1 MTTRNSKAH
10 EKVLDLIREQGPL
23 SAYQALSFLERAE
36 ERVIQRDDKIAEL
49 EALLEKADKMH
60 DERLYE
66 LQQLQKRYVP
76 NWEQQVKA
84 RIEAARRKDGE

>member
-1 MTTRNSKAH
+1 MSYMR
-10 EKVLDLIREQGPL
+10 KVAELLISDYEANHQWVSVGSL
-23 SAYQALSFLERAE
+23 IQA
-36 ERVIQRDDKIAEL
+36 RDDKIAEL

-66 LQQLQKRYVP
+66 LQQLQKRYIP
-76 NWEQQVKA
+76 NWEQQVEA